1 MGILSTAI
9 PRCLSSIST
18 LTHTHRSRFKPTAR
32 PATKPILSFRWT
44 LGGHSASRSRRSC
57 RIESQK
63 IGDTVYLSFAWTSIA
78 LVTGNKTVTRRQY
91 SDQYLRRFRK
101 GTIVDAYDK
110 LPRNHG
116 VKIARILL
124 TEKGMQESDLDI
136 PDADYEGEG
145 FKFLDE
151 MIANQHERITTVVRS
166 SFGLPP
172 GRTLQWM
179 FTEDKKTSGY
189 FETSSVIRFELVDVT
204 VAGIALAER
213 FGVKAWSKSS
223 G

>member
-1 MGILSTAI
+1 M
-9 PRCLSSIST
+9 
-18 LTHTHRSRFKPTAR
+18 
-32 PATKPILSFRWT
+32 
-44 LGGHSASRSRRSC
+44 
-57 RIESQK
+57 
-63 IGDTVYLSFAWTSIA
+63 YLSFAWTSIA